1 MALLSAS
8 GSFTRYTIVGDV
20 PDAVLRDPV
29 DRLKRYAFQDIDATA
44 DERSFGWVSFED
56 MLDAHFASAPVQ
68 KAHYL
73 LFSLRLDTR
82 RISPAVFKKHL
93 RMAMDAERQT
103 GKEGGRA
110 FVTKDRRTE
119 IAEQVKLRL
128 MAKSLPIPAVFEAV
142 WNVDTHEVLLNS
154 TNAKVRNL
162 FEDLFT
168 LTFELHLTPMTPF
181 FLAERLLGEPRR
193 GELEGLEPSPFA
205 AGA

>member
-73 LFSLRLDTR
+73 LFCLRLDTR

-128 MAKSLPIPAVFEAV
+128 MAKSLPIPAVFDAV
-142 WNVDTHEVLLNS
+142 WNVDTREVLLNS

-168 LTFELHLTPMTPF
+168 LTFELHLAPMTPF
-181 FLAERLLGEPRR
+181 FLAERLLGESRR